1 MAAVYVGIDVAK
13 AHLDRA
19 LLPATAEP
27 WRDTNDPPRHPPGG
41 GAAAT
46 AAGDADR
53 PGSDGRV

>member
-19 LLPATAEP
+19 LSPATAEP
-27 WRDTNDPPRHPPGG
+27 WRDTNDLRGIRRVVARLQPLP
-41 GAAAT
+41 
-46 AAGDADR
+46 GDADR